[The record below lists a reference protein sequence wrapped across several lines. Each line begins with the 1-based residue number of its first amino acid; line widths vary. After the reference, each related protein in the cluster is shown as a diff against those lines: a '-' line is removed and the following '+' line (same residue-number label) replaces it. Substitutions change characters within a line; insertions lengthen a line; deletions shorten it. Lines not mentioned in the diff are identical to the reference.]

1 MFVTRGLQSA
11 VRLNGVLG
19 TTKQKR
25 KPLTSVSLFSS
36 FGLEGQFW
44 FYCFVRMYIL
54 VEEVLL
60 IGVQEVASVASSDSS
75 KVTPAPAVMVPV
87 TAWSCPALGPP

>member
-1 MFVTRGLQSA
+1 

-25 KPLTSVSLFSS
+25 KPIIGFRLLFLS

-60 IGVQEVASVASSDSS
+60 IGAQEVASVASSDSS